1 MSQRGAEGEPKVRIK
16 LERKYDYMELQLVF
30 RCTNGKK
37 RILIVNDPREDVT
50 LEEATNVMQ
59 LIIDKNVFDSANG
72 DLVEIVEAR
81 MHTCEYVVLL

>member
-1 MSQRGAEGEPKVRIK
+1 
-16 LERKYDYMELQLVF
+16 MELQLVF
-30 RCTNGKK
+30 RCINGKK

>member
-1 MSQRGAEGEPKVRIK
+1 
-16 LERKYDYMELQLVF
+16 MELQLVF

-72 DLVEIVEAR
+72 ELVEIVEAR

>member
-1 MSQRGAEGEPKVRIK
+1 
-16 LERKYDYMELQLVF
+16 MELQLVF

-37 RILIVNDPREDVT
+37 RILIVNDHREDVT

>member
-1 MSQRGAEGEPKVRIK
+1 
-16 LERKYDYMELQLVF
+16 MELQLVF

-81 MHTCEYVVLL
+81 MRTCDSTVSL

>member
-1 MSQRGAEGEPKVRIK
+1 
-16 LERKYDYMELQLVF
+16 MELQLVF

-59 LIIDKNVFDSANG
+59 LIIDKNVFGSANG

>member
-1 MSQRGAEGEPKVRIK
+1 
-16 LERKYDYMELQLVF
+16 MELQLVF
-30 RCTNGKK
+30 RCTNGNK
-37 RILIVNDPREDVT
+37 RILVVNDPREDVT

-81 MHTCEYVVLL
+81 MHTCEYNVLM